1 MKYNAERYLALK
13 KFEREQ
19 KRDEWRG
26 LLWSVSITTICGMM
40 IIQLIQGIL

>member
-19 KRDEWRG
+19 KRDEWRSI
-26 LLWSVSITTICGMM
+26 LWTVSITTICGMM
-40 IIQLIQGIL
+40 VIQLIQAMV